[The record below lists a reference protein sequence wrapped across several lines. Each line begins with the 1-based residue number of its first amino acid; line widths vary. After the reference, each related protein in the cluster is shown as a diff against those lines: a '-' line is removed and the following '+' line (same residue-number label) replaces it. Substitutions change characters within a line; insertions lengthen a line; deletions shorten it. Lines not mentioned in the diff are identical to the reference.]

1 MAVDREA
8 VLRDEREL
16 TEPVLAGLGPRPA
29 SLGPVTAPDLVAL
42 GAGEAAEGGA
52 NLRRRLVLIDLLAVV
67 AAWVPSTLAGIEP
80 AYGLP
85 KAVVLSVA
93 MVVTSM
99 LVLYANHLYLARV
112 SAFRSIEI
120 VAISRCTIITV
131 VLGIAMHRIAHIV
144 SQGRWLVLGGAAML
158 VLLLIARSGYR
169 AWLARARSAG
179 RFVRQ
184 IVIVGSG
191 ADARELVDMLH
202 DHPDA
207 GYRVCGV
214 VGERHH
220 ADASG
225 LGELWRG
232 RRADTLGI
240 VRSLGA
246 NGVIL
251 VASDLAPNEM
261 STLVTELQQAGIHV
275 HLSSGVR
282 GINYRRLRATPIAYE
297 PLFYLEQLQLS
308 NAQLLA
314 KRATD
319 LVISVVLVVL
329 LSPLLAAIAIAIK
342 LTDRGPVLFSQRR
355 VGQHGFVFSVHKFR
369 TMVVD
374 AEARL
379 AGLNEQNERSGPL
392 FKLDCDPRVT
402 RIGRLLRCT
411 SLDELPQLFNV
422 IKGEMSLVGPRPAL
436 PSEVAQFDER
446 LLSRSR
452 VRPGI
457 TGLWQIEARDNPNF
471 GAYRRLDLFYVD
483 NWSFG
488 LDLVIMLGT
497 VEQVVAKAVSAVFG
511 GRRD

>member
-1 MAVDREA
+1 MAVDRET

-29 SLGPVTAPDLVAL
+29 GLSPVPDLVEVST
-42 GAGEAAEGGA
+42 GEVAEGGA
-52 NLRRRLVLIDLLAVV
+52 NLRRRLVVTDLVAVTL
-67 AAWVPSTLAGIEP
+67 AWVPSTLGGIEP

-85 KAVVLSVA
+85 KAVVLALA

-99 LVLYANHLYLARV
+99 VVLYANHLYLARV

-120 VAISRCTIITV
+120 VAIGRCTVITV

-144 SQGRWLVLGGAAML
+144 SQGRWLVLGGIVMA
-158 VLLLIARSGYR
+158 LLLLVARSGYR
-169 AWLARARSAG
+169 AWLTRARAAG
-179 RFVRQ
+179 RFVRP
-184 IVIVGSG
+184 IVIVGTG

-214 VGERHH
+214 VGERLH

-232 RRADTLGI
+232 RRADTLAI

-251 VASDLAPNEM
+251 VASDLAPTEM
-261 STLVTELQQAGIHV
+261 STLVTELQQAGVHV

-308 NAQLLA
+308 NAQLFA
-314 KRATD
+314 KRAAD
-319 LVISVVLVVL
+319 LVISVLLVVIL
-329 LSPLLAAIAIAIK
+329 APLLAAIAIAIK

-379 AGLNEQNERSGPL
+379 AELNDQNERSGPL
-392 FKLDCDPRVT
+392 FKLTGDPRVT
-402 RIGRLLRCT
+402 KVGRLLRST

-511 GRRD
+511 GHQD